1 MAKSLHE
8 NAKRHGN
15 DNVTCNSIVG
25 VRDWDTMLIHGRP
38 IIQSFTVQ
46 HTAL

>member
-15 DNVTCNSIVG
+15 ENVTCNSIVG
-25 VRDWDTMLIHGRP
+25 NEGLGHDADSRKAIN
-38 IIQSFTVQ
+38 QSFTVH